1 MHNAYDHIF
10 ESFSFSTELVFA
22 GRHCDIEAFEAF
34 STGVV
39 HFVKEGQTNL
49 EIQGMETIKVC
60 KPSLI
65 FFPRPNLMR
74 FLPVDED
81 GVVLVC
87 AHTTFSISY
96 NHPLVVSFPEV
107 VVIELEQFDPIKSML
122 EAFFNEALSS
132 NAYKKQAADKISALI
147 LVYMTR
153 YLIEHKLL
161 HTGLISALSNKKIA
175 EALEIIHS
183 QFNQKLTLDLVAKE
197 IGISR
202 SQFAVLFR
210 KLLGQ
215 TFLGYLSSHRIRN
228 AQKLLLANKS
238 VKVVAS
244 QVGFNSSSAFIRK
257 FKEETGLSPGK
268 WH

>member
-1 MHNAYDHIF
+1 MHDAYDHIF
-10 ESFSFSTELVFA
+10 EGFSFSTELIFA

-39 HFVKEGQTNL
+39 HFVKEGQADL
-49 EIQGMETIKVC
+49 EIQGMDTVKVR

-74 FLPVDED
+74 FLPVDKD
-81 GVVLVC
+81 GVILVC
-87 AHTTFSISY
+87 AHTSFNISH

-107 VVIELEQFDPIKSML
+107 VVIELEQFEPIKGML
-122 EAFFNEALSS
+122 ESFFNEALSG

-153 YLIEHKLL
+153 YLIENKLL

-183 QFNQKLTLDLVAKE
+183 QFNQKLTLDSVAKE

-215 TFLGYLSSHRIRN
+215 TFLGYLTSHRIRN

-244 QVGFNSSSAFIRK
+244 QVGFSSSSAFIRK
-257 FKEETGLSPGK
+257 FKEETGLSPGR
-268 WH
+268 WR